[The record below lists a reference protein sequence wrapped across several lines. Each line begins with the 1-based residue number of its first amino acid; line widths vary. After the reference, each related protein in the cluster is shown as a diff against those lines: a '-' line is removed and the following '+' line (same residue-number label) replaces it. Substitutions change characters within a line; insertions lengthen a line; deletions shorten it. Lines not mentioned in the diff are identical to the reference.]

1 MNPKQVSISHPGL
14 EPKRPQV
21 NPKDPTTHVW
31 SGASQERDGDD
42 PSNQVP
48 ETQLQFSVCS
58 SRHNFHLKKCFLKL
72 KKPKN
77 EMNGWAPPKP

>member
-21 NPKDPTTHVW
+21 NPKDPTTQVW

-48 ETQLQFSVCS
+48 ETPITVLRVFFKAQLP
-58 SRHNFHLKKCFLKL
+58 LKKCFLKL